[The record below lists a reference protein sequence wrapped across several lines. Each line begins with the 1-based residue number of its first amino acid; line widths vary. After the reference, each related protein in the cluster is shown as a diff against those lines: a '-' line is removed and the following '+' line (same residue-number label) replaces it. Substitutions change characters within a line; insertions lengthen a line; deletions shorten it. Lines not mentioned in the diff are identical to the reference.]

1 MIFKDIL
8 GKFKQNKIDI
18 NDEYIKHL
26 NSYLE
31 LLSPLTKEEILEE
44 QTTIN
49 CSRLPIEEK
58 LAKIHTYWH
67 WLQFLYHPK
76 SNSACLCTFY
86 QSGVL

>member
-1 MIFKDIL
+1 MIFRDIL

-26 NSYLE
+26 NYYLE

-49 CSRLPIEEK
+49 SSRLPIEEK
-58 LAKIHTYWH
+58 LAKIHAIKQI
-67 WLQFLYHPK
+67 L
-76 SNSACLCTFY
+76 NSY
-86 QSGVL
+86 E

>member
-1 MIFKDIL
+1 MIFKGIL

-18 NDEYIKHL
+18 NDEYTKHL

-49 CSRLPIEEK
+49 SSRLPIEEK
-58 LAKIHTYWH
+58 LAKIHAIKQI
-67 WLQFLYHPK
+67 L
-76 SNSACLCTFY
+76 NSY
-86 QSGVL
+86 E

>member
-49 CSRLPIEEK
+49 SSRLPIEEK
-58 LAKIHTYWH
+58 LAKIHAIKQI
-67 WLQFLYHPK
+67 L
-76 SNSACLCTFY
+76 NSY
-86 QSGVL
+86 E